1 MFDYRVSLNRLII
14 LVMVLFLTVSGAVD
28 RVFAQQNTLV
38 MIEPAD
44 TNLNMGDST
53 TLEVKVI
60 NGSSLTAFDL
70 VILYEKE
77 VLTLESWSF
86 GSYLSNLSVVM
97 QDSQPGRL
105 HLAAT
110 QVAVPGV
117 TGDGT
122 LLKLVFRA
130 VNEGDSEIL
139 LDKVQL
145 VNDSVQMILPELG
158 HGWITVTQAT
168 LPTFT
173 ATLTFTPTATQKPSS
188 TNRPAQNPTLTPTFL
203 PGATTTTHAATA
215 TQVARTQSTTVPGST
230 LTQRPGLTALVNF
243 GTPVPRTSGQVVTPE
258 VTSAG
263 EQTTLLTAPAGA
275 VPTARDASQTAQV
288 RQNTILWV
296 LAVLLGIILI
306 GFFVI
311 IIKGSLKK

>member
-1 MFDYRVSLNRLII
+1 
-14 LVMVLFLTVSGAVD
+14 MVLFLTVSGAVD

-44 TNLNMGDST
+44 TSLNIGDST

-70 VILYEKE
+70 VILYKKE
-77 VLTLESWSF
+77 VLTLETWSF
-86 GSYLSNLSVVM
+86 GSYLSNLSVVK

-173 ATLTFTPTATQKPSS
+173 ATLTLTPTATQKPSS

-203 PGATTTTHAATA
+203 PGAITSTYTATTTK
-215 TQVARTQSTTVPGST
+215 VARTQSTTVPVST
-230 LTQRPGLTALVNF
+230 STPRPGVTALVSF
-243 GTPVPRTSGQVVTPE
+243 GTPVPRTSGQVITPE
-258 VTSAG
+258 VTRAG
-263 EQTTLLTAPAGA
+263 DQTNLLTAPAGA
-275 VPTARDASQTAQV
+275 VPTAQDASQTAQV

-296 LAVLLGIILI
+296 IAVLLGIILI

-311 IIKGSLKK
+311 IIRGSLKK